1 MLFKND
7 TWVGTLVLRLV
18 LEINLPKFLSVRFS
32 LSWCDLINPETRQR
46 CSVNEPQAWCFRW
59 PQVSICRTASPCKAN
74 VKHAQNTGERPSH
87 TVAERVRDTPKGTH
101 LKSGRSQQGA
111 LRVRVCCLP
120 LFTTPLSTPALV
132 RAGQGPGR

>member
-18 LEINLPKFLSVRFS
+18 LEINLPKFLSIRFS
-32 LSWCDLINPETRQR
+32 LSWCDLINPEPRQR

-87 TVAERVRDTPKGTH
+87 TVAERVRDTPKRYAFEIRAI
-101 LKSGRSQQGA
+101 SARSSQGQG
-111 LRVRVCCLP
+111 LLP
-120 LFTTPLSTPALV
+120 TPLHNTSIHT
-132 RAGQGPGR
+132 RPG